1 MLITIFV
8 VSFFVILAILTFFR
22 NVLLAVLSTVLS
34 LFRRKDKN
42 SAQSEPKIRHNMKR
56 KKKIF
61 DENEGE
67 YVEYEE
73 VKK

>member
-34 LFRRKDKN
+34 LFRRKGKN

-61 DENEGE
+61 DDNEGE